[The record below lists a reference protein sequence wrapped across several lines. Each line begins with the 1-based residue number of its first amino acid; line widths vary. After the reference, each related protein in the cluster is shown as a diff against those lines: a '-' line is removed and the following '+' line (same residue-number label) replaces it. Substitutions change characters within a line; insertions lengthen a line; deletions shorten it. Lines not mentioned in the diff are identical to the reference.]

1 MGAVVLGRSALT
13 SAASE
18 EAISLYVLFW
28 VSKNQTIA
36 RTLLFR
42 SAARACALTIKERRS
57 FCALKKNC
65 CREKWTILFLKIT
78 KWQLCGQ
85 YTYMVGARTKIVQYH
100 KGYFGPPTQFSPYIA
115 CFSFLTQGLLNFES
129 ANKIND
135 CRSQRSTFFWERRSA
150 IVCKKSEAKN
160 CKNHNFTVWRMV
172 SDHFFLL
179 QHPLR
184 GRSRPRPQSDLRG
197 RLRPR
202 PQIRPLNLS
211 EAVWGRSLGFELQAL
226 VSVWTQV
233 KMVNGRLLNAFMTL
247 NLLLFRA
254 RVLRAP

>member
-1 MGAVVLGRSALT
+1 MCYFGCQKIRLLRAPYFLGAPLALAL
-13 SAASE
+13 SP
-18 EAISLYVLFW
+18 
-28 VSKNQTIA
+28 SK
-36 RTLLFR
+36 
-42 SAARACALTIKERRS
+42 SAARFALSKKIVAEKNGQFFFSKLPNGS
-57 FCALKKNC
+57 FAANIPIWWVPGPKL
-65 CREKWTILFLKIT
+65 
-78 KWQLCGQ
+78 
-85 YTYMVGARTKIVQYH
+85 VQYH

-202 PQIRPLNLS
+202 PQIRPPRGAS
-211 EAVWGRSLGFELQAL
+211 EASGRGGLPEAS
-226 VSVWTQV
+226 QV
-233 KMVNGRLLNAFMTL
+233 VTEGDGL
-247 NLLLFRA
+247 
-254 RVLRAP
+254 RVM